1 MESVGQRNCEKRVL
15 GMADVKWIKI
25 STDIFENEKILFIEK
40 LPKKDTLLI
49 IWFKLLSFAG
59 QQNNGGVFLFNNST
73 PYTSKMLATVF
84 KRSEKTV
91 KDALKI
97 FEEYGMIET
106 VDGVIT
112 IPNWN
117 KYQTLDSYEK
127 KKERDREYQAK
138 RRADQKRLIAKKSS
152 DKSSDVAFSDKDIDK
167 DNIEKENIKRKSDEI
182 VKGESDYGKNL

>member
-1 MESVGQRNCEKRVL
+1 
-15 GMADVKWIKI
+15 MADVKWIKI
-25 STDIFENEKILFIEK
+25 ATDIFENEKILFIEE

-84 KRSEKTV
+84 KRSEKTI

-138 RRADQKRLIAKKSS
+138 RRADQKRLIAEKSS